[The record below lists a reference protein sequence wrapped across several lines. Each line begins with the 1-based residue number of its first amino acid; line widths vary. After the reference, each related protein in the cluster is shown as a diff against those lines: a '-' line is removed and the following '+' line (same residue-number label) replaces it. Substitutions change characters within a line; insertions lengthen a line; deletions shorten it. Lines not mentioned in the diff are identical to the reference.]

1 MSNKFKSIAVV
12 GALLGSLALV
22 GCGPKEQDPNHI
34 KVGVIVGSEQQVA
47 EVAQKVA
54 KEKYNLDVELITFND
69 YIVPNEAL
77 NQDDLDANAYQTKP
91 FLDSQSEQRGYKLA
105 VNGNTF
111 VYPIVGYSK
120 KIKSSGFTKDY

>member
-54 KEKYNLDVELITFND
+54 KEKYGLDVELVTFND
-69 YIVPNEAL
+69 YVLPNEAL
-77 NQDDLDANAYQTKP
+77 SKGDIDVNAFQHKP
-91 FLDSQSEQRGYKLA
+91 TLISRSKTAATNWFPSVTALSIQSRA
-105 VNGNTF
+105 I
-111 VYPIVGYSK
+111 PK
-120 KIKSSGFTKDY
+120 KSNLLMN